1 MSETQKTRCGFVA
14 LLGAPN
20 AGKSTL
26 LNAAVGQKIAIVT
39 PKAQTTRSR
48 MLGIALHGDAQLI
61 FIDVPGIFRAK
72 RDFEKA
78 MVDTAW
84 SAVADAD
91 VVLWMHDCLKKPWE
105 ETEEMIARL
114 AASGKP
120 VALVLNKVDA
130 LADKAQLFT
139 LVEWFSARITL
150 AHTFMISARQND
162 GVGDVLAFA
171 ASYVKQGP
179 WLYPE
184 DQLTDA
190 PSRFIAAELTR
201 EQCFMKL
208 REELPYALHVETER
222 YEAKDDGSVAIHQ
235 IIVVE
240 NERQKMMVLG
250 KGGQM
255 LKAIGSKARE
265 SISRELGQTA
275 HVFLFVKVREDWK
288 RDQHVRAELG
298 LKSAGS

>member
-1 MSETQKTRCGFVA
+1 MNTTQNSRCGFVA

-26 LNAAVGQKIAIVT
+26 LNAVVGQKIAIVT

-61 FIDVPGIFRAK
+61 FIDVPGIFKAK
-72 RDFEKA
+72 RNFEKA
-78 MVDTAW
+78 MVETAW
-84 SAVADAD
+84 SAVAEAD

-105 ETEEMIARL
+105 ETEEMITRL
-114 AASGKP
+114 AASKKP

-130 LADKAQLFT
+130 LENKQELFT
-139 LVEWFSARITL
+139 LVEWFAERL
-150 AHTFMISARQND
+150 KPVQNFMISARYND
-162 GVGDVLAFA
+162 GVQDVLNYA
-171 ASYVKQGP
+171 ASHMQAGP

-208 REELPYALHVETER
+208 REELPYALHVETEK
-222 YEAKDDGSVAIHQ
+222 YDVKPDGSVAIHQ

-265 SISRELGQTA
+265 SISRELGCTA

-288 RDQHVRAELG
+288 SDANVRNELG
-298 LKSAGS
+298 LKTS

>member
-1 MSETQKTRCGFVA
+1 MSKNPSTRCGFVA

-26 LNAAVGQKIAIVT
+26 LNAVVGQKIAIVT

-48 MLGIALHGDAQLI
+48 MLGIALQNEAQLI
-61 FIDVPGIFRAK
+61 FIDVPGIFKAK

-78 MVDTAW
+78 MVDAAW
-84 SAVADAD
+84 SAMADAD
-91 VVLWMHDCLKKPWE
+91 VVLWMHDAIKKPTD
-105 ETEEMIARL
+105 ETEEMLERL
-114 AASGKP
+114 ARCGKP

-130 LADKAQLFT
+130 LDDKSRLLE
-139 LVEWFSARITL
+139 LVEWFSQRITL
-150 AHTFMISARQND
+150 AHIFMISARSGD
-162 GVGDVLAFA
+162 GVADVMAFA
-171 ASYVKQGP
+171 ASHVKEGP

-208 REELPYALHVETER
+208 RDELPYALHVETER
-222 YEAKDDGSVAIHQ
+222 YEAKEDGSVAIHQ
-235 IIVVE
+235 IIIVE

-255 LKAIGSKARE
+255 LKDIGTRARQN
-265 SISRELGQTA
+265 ISRELGCTA
-275 HVFLFVKVREDWK
+275 HVFLFVKVRDDWK
-288 RDQHVRAELG
+288 SDAQLRSDLG
-298 LKSAGS
+298 LKSSV